1 MAFPGFSFG
10 GIAATLSSA
19 FRYATNILYG
29 GKGFFPTTTPTE
41 SISNRYPDLTPRQVE
56 SVQTTAR
63 DANLAGQ
70 SLGRRDY
77 NTPISRDVIPI
88 DRGINPEAAYS
99 YTGTVGLTDPTTGI
113 KYFRDVT
120 VLTPKNIGA
129 ETVRS
134 LMAIQ
139 AQETFR
145 MSPRQGKTP
154 PPLPGQSVDVTS
166 TEILSVFRRT

>member
-10 GIAATLSSA
+10 GIAQALSSA
-19 FRYATNILYG
+19 YQYTVSLVFGAG
-29 GKGFFPTTTPTE
+29 GKNAPADPGVN
-41 SISNRYPDLTPRQVE
+41 ISNKYPDLTPRQVQ

-70 SLGRRDY
+70 ALGRRDY

-88 DRGINPEAAYS
+88 DRNIAPEASYK
-99 YTGTVGLTDPTTGI
+99 YTGTVGFTDPSTGQ
-113 KYFRDVT
+113 KYYRDVT
-120 VLTPKNIGA
+120 VLAPRNLGA

-134 LMAIQ
+134 MMEIQ
-139 AQETFR
+139 GKETFKA
-145 MSPRQGKTP
+145 SPRQGKVP
-154 PPLPGQSVDVTS
+154 PPLPGQEVEVTS